1 MSGLQITV
9 TSAGYAALV
18 NAQNTGTNSVRISQ
32 VGVTPQGFAPHVGM
46 STLPGEIKRL
56 STFAGAA
63 VADDTV
69 HVTIRDDSS
78 DTYSL
83 RGIGLYLDDGT
94 LFGVYGQADAI
105 LEKSAQAMLLL
116 ATDIR
121 FVNIQATS
129 LTFGD
134 TNWINP
140 PATTEV
146 QGVVEL
152 ATSAEAVA
160 GSDAIR
166 AVTPA
171 GLRASLDDRLGAGAP
186 SSFMKGLLG
195 VATASLFRAAIGLGN
210 ASLRNEGSG
219 NGLDAD
225 LLDGQ
230 HGAYYLDWNN
240 LTNRPATFAP
250 SAHGHVWAD
259 LTGVPQTASRWP
271 TWSEVTE
278 KPTSFAAAPHTHS
291 LNDLTQSGATT
302 GQVVMWDGTRWK
314 ASTVSA
320 GATPTNL
327 TATVTSTNVTVNSD
341 TGTDATIPGATAS
354 AAGVMTAAD
363 KAKLDGI
370 ATNATNTPLSNI
382 APAAL
387 ATSASAGVSASA
399 ARADH
404 VHPYPTAM
412 QVGAVVNDTAGLNAL
427 GMGWIGGQVRVR
439 VDSTTF
445 NLWHTGNFDPATKA
459 NLSGATFTGPISAP
473 TIQATSSDA
482 RLKAEISDLRNA
494 LALVLRL
501 RPRRWR
507 WRKTGE
513 ADFGYIAQEHREVLP
528 EAVHEADDGM
538 LYVRYGKAEALLVG
552 AVQELA
558 ARLAAVEA
566 QLATR
571 GGG

>member
-9 TSAGYAALV
+9 TTAGHAAIV
-18 NAQNTGTNSVRISQ
+18 NAENTGTAPVRIAQ
-32 VGVTPQGFAPHVGM
+32 IGITAQAFTPDAGM
-46 STLPGEIKRL
+46 TALPGELKRL
-56 STFAGAA
+56 TTFAGAA

-69 HVTIRDDSS
+69 HVTVRDDSA
-78 DTYSL
+78 DVYTM
-83 RGIGLYLDDGT
+83 RGFGLYLENGT
-94 LFGVYGQADAI
+94 LFALYGQAGAI
-105 LEKSAQAMLLL
+105 LEKSAQAMMLL
-116 ATDIR
+116 AADIR
-121 FVNIQATS
+121 FVQVDATS

-134 TNWINP
+134 TDWINP
-140 PATTEV
+140 PATTTV

-152 ATSAEAVA
+152 ADAAEAVA
-160 GSDAIR
+160 GADATR
-166 AVTPA
+166 AMTPA
-171 GLRASLDDRLGAGAP
+171 TTKAALDDRLGPGAP
-186 SSFMKGLLG
+186 SAFVKPLLAL
-195 VATASLFRAAIGLGN
+195 ATATAIRAAL
-210 ASLRNEGSG
+210 ALKSAALRDEGAG

-230 HGAYYLDWNN
+230 HGAYYRDWNN

-250 SAHGHVWAD
+250 TAHGHAWAD
-259 LTGVPQTASRWP
+259 LSGVPQTASRWP

-278 KPTSFAAAPHTHS
+278 KPTTFAPAAHTHS

-314 ASTVSA
+314 ASTVST
-320 GATPTNL
+320 GSTPTNL
-327 TATVTSTNVTVNSD
+327 TTTVTSTNVTVNSD

-363 KAKLDGI
+363 KSKLDGI
-370 ATNATNTPLSNI
+370 QANATYTPLS
-382 APAAL
+382 ATAAAAL
-387 ATSASAGVSASA
+387 GASASAGSSSSA

-404 VHPYPTAM
+404 VHPYPTAL
-412 QVGAVVNDTAGLNAL
+412 QVGAVANDTAGLNAIGL
-427 GMGWIGGQVRVR
+427 GWISGQVRVR
-439 VDSTTF
+439 VDSTTW

-459 NLSGATFTGPISAP
+459 NLSGANFTGAISAP

-482 RLKAEISDLRNA
+482 RLKTDIADLRDA
-494 LALVLRL
+494 LALVLQL